1 MQIYTPFKK
10 EKTLY
15 FILGLINKIE
25 AGSLTNEPRNWAVL
39 DSGCSLTIAGKLWM
53 DCFLESLSKDIII
66 KVIRKKGFKTLRF
79 GVGEVK
85 TSIEKVIWS
94 CTLK

>member
-1 MQIYTPFKK
+1 
-10 EKTLY
+10 
-15 FILGLINKIE
+15 
-25 AGSLTNEPRNWAVL
+25 
-39 DSGCSLTIAGKLWM
+39 M